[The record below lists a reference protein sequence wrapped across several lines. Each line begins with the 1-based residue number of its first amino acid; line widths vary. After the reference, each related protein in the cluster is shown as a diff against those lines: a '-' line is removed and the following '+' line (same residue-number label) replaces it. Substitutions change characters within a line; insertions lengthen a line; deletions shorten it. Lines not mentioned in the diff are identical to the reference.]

1 MTKGTPVHENG
12 VTGTVPDVIAADASI
27 TSAMPATY
35 VLFEDI
41 ANNAQGLA
49 MLTGVLENIDT
60 SSFSPGDVVYVASGG
75 GFTATKP
82 TGTNLIQNIAVV
94 TKSNVSTGS
103 MTIYGSGRTNDVP
116 NLPTGKFFIGSAT
129 NTIESA
135 YTFPTAD
142 GTANQILQ
150 TDGSGA
156 VSFVDETDT
165 TYTAGDGLRLVGTEF
180 SVLPKTN
187 GGLVFESAALAVDLG
202 ATSITG
208 TLGIGD
214 GGTGQTTQQ
223 TALDAIT
230 NATSGTTGQ
239 VLTTDGTNASW
250 QTPSASGL
258 AAVVDDTTPQLGG
271 NLDLNS
277 NNITGTGNIDTT
289 GTLGLTTTT
298 TDDSLLITTTE
309 DSSDAAPVITLKR
322 NSASPA
328 DGDYLGQLKFK
339 GENDADQEV
348 VYAKIT
354 GKISDATDTTED
366 GLLEFAL
373 RKAGANNIGA
383 RLTST
388 ELKLINGTGLEVGG
402 YSFPTSDGT
411 SGQVLQTDG
420 SGRLSFTTV
429 SSGYKLL
436 QTYSYSDTGT
446 TDKFFVQN
454 ATTELSG
461 GNAARDYRSAFAIPV
476 AGSIGDCTAMCGSVV
491 NGNAYRLYAWI
502 NNTSTYYSEA
512 TGGDL
517 AGGRYTVRWTAWKNV
532 SDDSDA
538 PDPSFSANDYLAFQL
553 VPTGTLANPGSVS
566 LCVLTSHT

>member
-1 MTKGTPVHENG
+1 MSASLFVFRTATIDSNSVTEDNSGTNLDFFAVSTDRLTSVSAIEDKIVLYFRESNTFENSSANQAKVTLNVTEDDEYGSVVNIWKLTLQEDQIFSFDNVNSQYPLVTITGIDTIIRVTSERFTSGGGLPSGGDQYQTLVKQSATDGDAAWQYPDTLLIEVRNVSGGALTKGTPVHENG

-94 TKSNVSTGS
+94 TKSNASTGS

-129 NTIESA
+129 NTVESA

-223 TALDAIT
+223 AALDAIT

-250 QTPSASGL
+250 QDASG
-258 AAVVDDTTPQLGG
+258 G
-271 NLDLNS
+271 
-277 NNITGTGNIDTT
+277 
-289 GTLGLTTTT
+289 
-298 TDDSLLITTTE
+298 
-309 DSSDAAPVITLKR
+309 
-322 NSASPA
+322 
-328 DGDYLGQLKFK
+328 
-339 GENDADQEV
+339 
-348 VYAKIT
+348 
-354 GKISDATDTTED
+354 
-366 GLLEFAL
+366 
-373 RKAGANNIGA
+373 
-383 RLTST
+383 
-388 ELKLINGTGLEVGG
+388 
-402 YSFPTSDGT
+402 
-411 SGQVLQTDG
+411 
-420 SGRLSFTTV
+420 

-461 GNAARDYRSAFAIPV
+461 SNAARDYRSAFAIPV
-476 AGSIGDCTAMCGSVV
+476 AGSIGDCTMMGASAV

-517 AGGRYTVRWTAWKNV
+517 AGGRYTVRWTSWKNV

-538 PDPSFSANDYLAFQL
+538 PDPSFSANAYLAFQL

-566 LCVLTSHT
+566 LAVLTSHT

>member
-1 MTKGTPVHENG
+1 MSASLFVFRTATIDSNSVTEDNSGANLDFFAVSTDRLTSVSAIEDKIVLYFRESNTFENSSANQAKVTLDVTEDNEYNTVVNIWKLTLQEDQIFSFDNVNSQYPLVTITGIDTIIRVTSERFTSGGSLPSGGDQYQTLVKQSATDGDAAWEYPDTLLIKVRNVSGGALTKGTPVHENG

-94 TKSNVSTGS
+94 TKSNASTGS

-116 NLPTGKFFIGSAT
+116 NLTTGKFFIGSAT
-129 NTIESA
+129 NTVESA

-150 TDGSGA
+150 TDGLGT

-223 TALDAIT
+223 AALDAIT

-250 QTPSASGL
+250 QDASG
-258 AAVVDDTTPQLGG
+258 GG
-271 NLDLNS
+271 ADKWRIYGSS
-277 NNITGTGNIDTT
+277 NVGHNWCC
-289 GTLGLTTTT
+289 TLHWH
-298 TDDSLLITTTE
+298 
-309 DSSDAAPVITLKR
+309 P
-322 NSASPA
+322 
-328 DGDYLGQLKFK
+328 
-339 GENDADQEV
+339 
-348 VYAKIT
+348 
-354 GKISDATDTTED
+354 
-366 GLLEFAL
+366 
-373 RKAGANNIGA
+373 
-383 RLTST
+383 
-388 ELKLINGTGLEVGG
+388 
-402 YSFPTSDGT
+402 
-411 SGQVLQTDG
+411 
-420 SGRLSFTTV
+420 
-429 SSGYKLL
+429 
-436 QTYSYSDTGT
+436 
-446 TDKFFVQN
+446 
-454 ATTELSG
+454 
-461 GNAARDYRSAFAIPV
+461 
-476 AGSIGDCTAMCGSVV
+476 
-491 NGNAYRLYAWI
+491 W
-502 NNTSTYYSEA
+502 
-512 TGGDL
+512 
-517 AGGRYTVRWTAWKNV
+517 
-532 SDDSDA
+532 
-538 PDPSFSANDYLAFQL
+538 
-553 VPTGTLANPGSVS
+553 
-566 LCVLTSHT
+566 

>member
-1 MTKGTPVHENG
+1 LSASLFVFRTATIDSNSVTEDNSGTNLDFFAVSTDRLTSVSAIEDKIVLYFRESNTFENSSANQAKVTLDVTEDNEYNTVVNIWKLTLQEDQIFSFDNVNSQYPLSTITGVDTIIRVTSERFTSGGGLPSGGDQYQTLVKQSATDGDAAWEYPDTLLLLVRNVSGGLLAKGTPVHANG
-12 VTGTVPDVIAADASI
+12 VTGVVPDVIAADASI
-27 TSAMPATY
+27 PAAMPATY
-35 VLFEDI
+35 VLLEDT
-41 ANNAQGLA
+41 ANNAEGLA
-49 MLTGVLENIDT
+49 MITGIIENVDT
-60 SSFSPGDVVYVASGG
+60 SAFSPGDVIYVASGG
-75 GFTATKP
+75 GYTNVKP
-82 TGTNLIQNIAVV
+82 TGTDLIQNLGVV
-94 TKSNVSTGS
+94 TKSNASTGS
-103 MTIYGSGRTNDVP
+103 GVVYGTGRSNDVP

-129 NTIESA
+129 NTTESA

-150 TDGSGA
+150 TDGLGT

-202 ATSITG
+202 ATAITG

-223 TALDAIT
+223 AALDAIT

-250 QTPSASGL
+250 QDASG
-258 AAVVDDTTPQLGG
+258 GG
-271 NLDLNS
+271 
-277 NNITGTGNIDTT
+277 
-289 GTLGLTTTT
+289 
-298 TDDSLLITTTE
+298 
-309 DSSDAAPVITLKR
+309 
-322 NSASPA
+322 
-328 DGDYLGQLKFK
+328 
-339 GENDADQEV
+339 
-348 VYAKIT
+348 
-354 GKISDATDTTED
+354 
-366 GLLEFAL
+366 
-373 RKAGANNIGA
+373 
-383 RLTST
+383 
-388 ELKLINGTGLEVGG
+388 
-402 YSFPTSDGT
+402 
-411 SGQVLQTDG
+411 
-420 SGRLSFTTV
+420 
-429 SSGYKLL
+429 GYKLV

-454 ATTELSG
+454 AITELSG
-461 GNAARDYRSAFAIPV
+461 TNAARDYRSAFAIPV
-476 AGSIGDCTAMCGSVV
+476 AGSIGDCTMMGGSAV

-502 NNTSTYYSEA
+502 DNTSTYYSEA

-538 PDPSFSANDYLAFQL
+538 PDPSFSANAYLAFQL

-566 LCVLTSHT
+566 LPSFLNHSY